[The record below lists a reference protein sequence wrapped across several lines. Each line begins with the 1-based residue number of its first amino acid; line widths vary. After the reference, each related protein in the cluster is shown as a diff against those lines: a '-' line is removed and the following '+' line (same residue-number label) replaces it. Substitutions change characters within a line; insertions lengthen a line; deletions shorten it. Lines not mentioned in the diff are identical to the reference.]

1 MVRKCC
7 YAEECTL
14 LVSPPEDI
22 EARQVHLPRPPP
34 LPQHTKAFK
43 VAQYVIDEGYVIY
56 DDAIIAMR
64 ISTNDKDINNNYNM
78 IKASVRRRALDEK
91 WSYEEVARKG

>member
-1 MVRKCC
+1 
-7 YAEECTL
+7 
-14 LVSPPEDI
+14 
-22 EARQVHLPRPPP
+22 
-34 LPQHTKAFK
+34 
-43 VAQYVIDEGYVIY
+43 VIDEGYVIY

>member
-1 MVRKCC
+1 MQRNVHF
-7 YAEECTL
+7 L
-14 LVSPPEDI
+14 LLLQKILKPDRFTP
-22 EARQVHLPRPPP
+22 PPP
-34 LPQHTKAFK
+34 LPQHTKVFK
-43 VAQYVIDEGYVIY
+43 VARYVIDERYVIY